1 MDLIMRRR
9 IRNRIRKGVT
19 IDKVLASLKE
29 GGERHKVFDLECQEI
44 KQMQKETAMQMKETD
59 RIVKETSISMKETDR
74 KMQETAMQMKE
85 TDRKIAILNEQMG
98 GLHRSFG
105 EMAEHLVAP
114 GIVERFNEM
123 GFHIREAATHGF
135 KIFDEKR
142 KVRTEIDLLMGN
154 GEYIIAVEVKAKLG
168 EKDIEKHQKRL
179 EILREDK
186 NMTGDRRKILGG
198 MAVAIL
204 GAGDK
209 ETILNAGFYV
219 LVQAGDTMKLD
230 MPENFKPR
238 EW

>member
-1 MDLIMRRR
+1 M
-9 IRNRIRKGVT
+9 NVYVKRIRKNRIGRGLT
-19 IDKVLASLKE
+19 FEKVWAALME
-29 GGERHKVFDLECQEI
+29 DRER
-44 KQMQKETAMQMKETD
+44 QKEMAEQQKETD
-59 RIVKETSISMKETDR
+59 RQIKETD
-74 KMQETAMQMKE
+74 QQMKE
-85 TDRKIAILNEQMG
+85 SDRKWQETSRKMEMLNEQMG

-135 KIFDEKR
+135 KIFDENR
-142 KVRTEIDLLMGN
+142 KIKTEIDLLMGN
-154 GEYIIAVEVKAKLG
+154 GEYIIAVEVKARLG

-186 NMTGDRRKILGG
+186 NMTGDHRKILGG

-204 GAGDK
+204 GVGDK
-209 ETILNAGFYV
+209 EAILNAGFFV
-219 LVQAGDTMKLD
+219 LVQTGDTMKLD
-230 MPENFKPR
+230 LPENFKPR